1 MLKNVS
7 ATAESGRFHGRPNEL
22 ISQPLARARS
32 ADALILLL
40 LLLAACFLLTRRAGK
55 RPQSPSRPGK

>member
-40 LLLAACFLLTRRAGK
+40 LLAACFLLTRRAGK